1 MKGIPVI
8 HFPETENSG
17 LHVLQQPIIQFK
29 DCEPDAKRYDDYRRA
44 LAIDKEKREMMAR
57 WRALAKIL
65 SEDK

>member
-8 HFPETENSG
+8 HFPEECAG
-17 LHVLQQPIIQFK
+17 LHVPQQPIIQFK
-29 DCEPDAKRYDDYRRA
+29 ECGPDMKRYDDYRRA
-44 LAIDKEKREMMAR
+44 LANDKEKREMMAR

>member
-8 HFPETENSG
+8 RFPQEYQDAHILS
-17 LHVLQQPIIQFK
+17 QPIIQFK

-44 LAIDKEKREMMAR
+44 LADDKEKREMMER

-65 SEDK
+65 SKDK